1 MLCLQR
7 RLYYTV
13 LLSCICLIFEKG
25 RKNSQTET
33 PVQVFSSE
41 IEETLQKLFH
51 GTPLNI
57 CFSTLVLKND
67 NNTLLLI
74 GRMVNLQE

>member
-1 MLCLQR
+1 M
-7 RLYYTV
+7 
-13 LLSCICLIFEKG
+13 
-25 RKNSQTET
+25 
-33 PVQVFSSE
+33 QVFSSE

-67 NNTLLLI
+67 NNTLLLF
-74 GRMVNLQE
+74 GRMVNLQEQRKKHKVENKPFLILK